1 LLGAGGGAFH
11 VLAYMHVIWIG
22 NGFLVLRSN
31 RDDELKGSFENTS
44 SVQWSRSGDMV
55 DYDIL
60 LPDISLLDCAVGMV
74 LYPISLVRGM
84 ADTCLI

>member
-22 NGFLVLRSN
+22 NGFLVLRST

-60 LPDISLLDCAVGMV
+60 LRTFISWTAQWAWF
-74 LYPISLVRGM
+74 YTQS
-84 ADTCLI
+84 AS